1 MSLHTM
7 FLITLALFYLDNA
20 EIIDFPKYTLSGRI
34 ASWDRT
40 PDDDGLLI
48 VDTEDI
54 MRPWGFTELS
64 SKFSCFPED
73 IKSPK
78 DMLAN
83 KIFDYLENNYSDI
96 CPSFH

>member
-1 MSLHTM
+1 
-7 FLITLALFYLDNA
+7 
-20 EIIDFPKYTLSGRI
+20 
-34 ASWDRT
+34 
-40 PDDDGLLI
+40 
-48 VDTEDI
+48 
-54 MRPWGFTELS
+54 MRPWGFIELS

-96 CPSFH
+96 CPSFHYYYANKIYEFQAALVMA